1 MDEDFMADNAA
12 TDYVEDYTTTEEVM
26 EDSAAAVENVGTVEN
41 TENAESVQE
50 DAETSPAVAAN
61 NSDVSDVTKTKAFSE
76 RLKAAVKKS
85 NDEMVASMGFTNTYT
100 GKPIRNQEEFEAF
113 KSMHEAEKQGRDP
126 IITAEI
132 SGLKQQLQTFTIKEQ
147 DQQLL
152 NDPDYNEIYKE
163 VREDVM
169 ALVEDCRRRNVG
181 NVDVRA
187 AFSAVITNGKTL
199 NSIIARQKE
208 KAEKE
213 ALRKVQANAGAS
225 VGALG
230 NGANNSPMNISNM
243 SDDDFERMVSD
254 VKNGKRIVFNGK

>member
-1 MDEDFMADNAA
+1 MDEEFMADNA
-12 TDYVEDYTTTEEVM
+12 TTEYVEDYTTTGEIV
-26 EDSAAAVENVGTVEN
+26 EDSAAAVEEVGTVEDG
-41 TENAESVQE
+41 ENAQSNL
-50 DAETSPAVAAN
+50 DTETPPAVAAN

-76 RLKAAVKKS
+76 RLNAAVKKRS
-85 NDEMVASMGFTNTYT
+85 DEIVASMGFTNTYT
-100 GKPIRNQEEFEAF
+100 GKPIRTQDEFEAF
-113 KSMHEAEKQGRDP
+113 KRMHEAAQQGRDP
-126 IITAEI
+126 IVTAEL

-152 NDPDYNEIYKE
+152 NDPDYSEIYKE

-230 NGANNSPMNISNM
+230 DGASNSPMSINNM
-243 SDDDFERMVSD
+243 SDDAFERMVAD
-254 VKNGKRIVFNGK
+254 VKNGKRVIFGGK

>member
-1 MDEDFMADNAA
+1 MNEEFMADNA
-12 TDYVEDYTTTEEVM
+12 TPEYVEDYNAIEEVV
-26 EDSAAAVENVGTVEN
+26 EDSAAAVEEIGNVEN
-41 TENAESVQE
+41 IDNAPE
-50 DAETSPAVAAN
+50 DTQTPPAVADN
-61 NSDVSDVTKTKAFSE
+61 DSGVPDVTKTKAFSE
-76 RLKAAVKKS
+76 RLNSAVKKRS
-85 NDEMVASMGFTNTYT
+85 DEIVESMGFTNTYT
-100 GKPIRNQEEFEAF
+100 GKPIRTHDEFEAF
-113 KSMHEAEKQGRDP
+113 KRMHEAAQQGRDP
-126 IITAEI
+126 IVTAEL
-132 SGLKQQLQTFTIKEQ
+132 SGLKQQLQSFTIKEQ

-230 NGANNSPMNISNM
+230 DGASNSPMNINNM
-243 SDDDFERMVSD
+243 SDDAFERMVAD
-254 VKNGKRIVFNGK
+254 VKNGKRIVFSEK

>member
-1 MDEDFMADNAA
+1 MEDGYMADNAA
-12 TDYVEDYTTTEEVM
+12 TDFVADDYATEDIVEG
-26 EDSAAAVENVGTVEN
+26 SAAATEEVGTVEN
-41 TENAESVQE
+41 MGNADEGTEN
-50 DAETSPAVAAN
+50 SPAVAAN
-61 NSDVSDVTKTKAFSE
+61 DSDVPNDVTKTKAFSE
-76 RLKAAVKKS
+76 RLNVAVKKAR
-85 NDEMVASMGFTNTYT
+85 DEAVAAMGFTNTYT
-100 GKPIRNQEEFEAF
+100 GKPIRTQEEFDGY
-113 KSMHEAEKQGRDP
+113 KRMHEAAQQGRDP
-126 IITAEI
+126 IVTAEL

-230 NGANNSPMNISNM
+230 EGANNSPMNINNM
-243 SDDDFERMVSD
+243 SDDAFERMVAD
-254 VKNGKRIVFNGK
+254 VKNGKRIVLGK